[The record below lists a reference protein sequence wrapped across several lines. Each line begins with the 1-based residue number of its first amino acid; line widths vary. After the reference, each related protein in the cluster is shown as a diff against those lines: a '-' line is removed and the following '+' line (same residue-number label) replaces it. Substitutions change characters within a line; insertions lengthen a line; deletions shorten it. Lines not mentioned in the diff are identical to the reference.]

1 MTLFRQLLVFTLI
14 LFILLFAGIWVEKL
28 QSTRSFLLTQ
38 LQSHAQDTATSLGLS
53 LSPVMAENDL
63 SQIDA
68 MMSAVFDR
76 GYYKAIS
83 LRDMQGDVI
92 NEKILKVEIADVPD
106 WFVNFVPIQS
116 PSAESLVMAGW
127 TQAGK
132 LSVESHPGFAYQTMW
147 DTMRRT
153 SIYFLLAAS
162 TVLVLGG
169 LGLRLLLKPLKRVEL
184 QAEAICRKE
193 YHVQEKL
200 PKTREL
206 RQVVDSMNRMTIQV
220 RDMFSRQA
228 KIAERLRRKAYTDQL
243 TGLGNRRYLTA
254 QVEARLEAGQGAAR
268 GALLILQVDN
278 LQKVNETDGFTA
290 GDSLLKKVAAILKQ
304 ETKIYKD
311 IALSRLTGGDF
322 AIFLSEISA
331 ADTYDTARKLSQEI
345 NRLALDNSSHS
356 DNLAHI
362 GGAIY
367 EHTTTLP
374 KLLSEADNALLAAR
388 RKGSNQWHVTLLSS
402 GEDSVVKG
410 KLWWKD
416 TLEKVLEKDDI
427 ILFGQPVVSSEDQ
440 TRVLQEELLSRIA
453 LDSGEIVSAGI
464 FVPLAERLQLI
475 SKFDKVVLRKIFEQK
490 KAIADLKIIA
500 VNLSP
505 SSLCDAVFVDWILAE
520 LNQLPD
526 KSTHI
531 IFEFP
536 EFGAVQYLDIM
547 KLFSNKVRELGHAIG
562 LDHFGQSFSNFGYL
576 QSLRPEYV
584 KIDRTFTK
592 ELEHDHGDSE
602 FFIGALCGVAH
613 SLGIRVIAEGV
624 EQKEQVD
631 ILLELD
637 VDALQGYLFG
647 EPKQL

>member
-1 MTLFRQLLVFTLI
+1 
-14 LFILLFAGIWVEKL
+14 
-28 QSTRSFLLTQ
+28 
-38 LQSHAQDTATSLGLS
+38 
-53 LSPVMAENDL
+53 
-63 SQIDA
+63 
-68 MMSAVFDR
+68 
-76 GYYKAIS
+76 
-83 LRDMQGDVI
+83 
-92 NEKILKVEIADVPD
+92 
-106 WFVNFVPIQS
+106 
-116 PSAESLVMAGW
+116 MAGW

-290 GDSLLKKVAAILKQ
+290 GDSLLQKVAAILKQ

-345 NRLALDNSSHS
+345 NRLALDNSSRS

-388 RKGSNQWHVTLLSS
+388 RKGSHQWHVTLLSAA
-402 GEDSVVKG
+402 EDSVVKG

-631 ILLELD
+631 KLLELD